1 MFSRSSLLLVLF
13 AVLAP
18 NALADDGRPVVYTT
32 FYPTTYFTQRIA
44 GDLATVVNPCPPDAD
59 PALWSPDAKTIEAYQ
74 KAALIVINGAQF
86 EKWVDKAAL
95 PQSRIVDTT
104 RPLKDELITLKD
116 AVRHSHGK
124 SGEHTHEGIDGH
136 TWLDPVNAK
145 VQAGQIR
152 DALVKLLP
160 GHKAALDANYDALAK
175 DLDGLDA
182 RFKAIAERIKDQ
194 QLLGN
199 HPVWNYVARR
209 YGLKIETFALDPG
222 AAPSDETL
230 VRLREFLFKTRAKHM
245 LWEEQ
250 PAEAAAKPLT
260 DEFGLRHIVFDPAEA
275 LHPVDAKA
283 GRNYLKI
290 MNDNID
296 RLGAIVS
303 RP

>member
-1 MFSRSSLLLVLF
+1 MLARSFLLLVPL
-13 AVLAP
+13 VILAT
-18 NALADDGRPVVYTT
+18 NTWADDKPAVYTT

-44 GDLATVVNPCPPDAD
+44 GDLVTVVNPCPPDAD
-59 PALWSPDAKTIEAYQ
+59 PAFWMPDAKTIEAYQ

-86 EKWVDKAAL
+86 EKWIDKAAL

-116 AVRHSHGK
+116 VVRHSHGK

-160 GHKAALDANYDALAK
+160 ERKAALDANYDALAK
-175 DLDGLDA
+175 DLDALDA
-182 RFKAIAERIKDQ
+182 RFKAVAEKIKDQ

-199 HPVWNYVARR
+199 HPAWNYIARR
-209 YGLKIETFALDPG
+209 YGLKIETFMLDPG

-230 VRLREFLFKTRAKHM
+230 ARLREFVFKTRAKNM

-250 PAEAAAKPLT
+250 PAEAAAKPLA
-260 DEFGLRHIVFDPAEA
+260 DEFGLRHIVFDPGEA
-275 LHPVDAKA
+275 LEPADAKA
-283 GRNYLKI
+283 GRDFLKL

-296 RLGAIVS
+296 RLSAIIS
-303 RP
+303 RQ